1 MTPDIFKESEGPLQ
15 KETKDSKKI
24 NQAFILIKASTE
36 ANLATKCLR
45 NCKEGAINLD
55 GWNKLCFNVTKKK
68 KSIFF
73 LPL

>member
-24 NQAFILIKASTE
+24 NQDFILIKASTE

-45 NCKEGAINLD
+45 NCKEGATSHLTLMVGINSVLM
-55 GWNKLCFNVTKKK
+55 
-68 KSIFF
+68 
-73 LPL
+73 